1 MFITFTLGTLKVVFD
16 HISKRLKVV
25 QKYVATR
32 RIFHSLLG
40 VWKRGKTWSFV
51 FHLLHK
57 YSYKYSPFQEEKASQ
72 GQCIY
77 SYTLLVDSFL
87 QKNFLYNYRVKQH
100 NSNSSHLSSSPSC
113 TMSKRLEI

>member
-1 MFITFTLGTLKVVFD
+1 MFIIFTLGTLKAVFD

-51 FHLLHK
+51 FHLLHN
-57 YSYKYSPFQEEKASQ
+57 
-72 GQCIY
+72 
-77 SYTLLVDSFL
+77 TLT
-87 QKNFLYNYRVKQH
+87 NI
-100 NSNSSHLSSSPSC
+100 HLSGTRKHHRANVFIHTLS
-113 TMSKRLEI
+113 